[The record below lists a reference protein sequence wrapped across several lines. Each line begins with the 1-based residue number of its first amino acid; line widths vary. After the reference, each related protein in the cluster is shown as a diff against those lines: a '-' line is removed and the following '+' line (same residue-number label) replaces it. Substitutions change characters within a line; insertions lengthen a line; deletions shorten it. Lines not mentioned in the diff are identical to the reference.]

1 MVSSLY
7 DISCIVLLM
16 LLHGN
21 KRWSFY
27 ENSYV
32 CNHPS
37 LYIKYPIC
45 IFFCHSHNFTSHQK
59 PLKVEVLAYPR
70 FLFCFVFFTLTRF
83 STLSQFLT
91 SCLFWS
97 LSLVGILTSVFSG
110 HIQSSFVCKITFS
123 GDN

>member
-45 IFFCHSHNFTSHQK
+45 IFFCHSHNFKSHQK
-59 PLKVEVLAYPR
+59 PLKAEVLVYPR
-70 FLFCFVFFTLTRF
+70 FLFCFVFL
-83 STLSQFLT
+83 
-91 SCLFWS
+91 
-97 LSLVGILTSVFSG
+97 
-110 HIQSSFVCKITFS
+110 
-123 GDN
+123 N

>member
-70 FLFCFVFFTLTRF
+70 FLFVLFFYIDQILHTVPISDF
-83 STLSQFLT
+83 
-91 SCLFWS
+91 
-97 LSLVGILTSVFSG
+97 LSLLVFVPGWNS
-110 HIQSSFVCKITFS
+110 
-123 GDN
+123 D